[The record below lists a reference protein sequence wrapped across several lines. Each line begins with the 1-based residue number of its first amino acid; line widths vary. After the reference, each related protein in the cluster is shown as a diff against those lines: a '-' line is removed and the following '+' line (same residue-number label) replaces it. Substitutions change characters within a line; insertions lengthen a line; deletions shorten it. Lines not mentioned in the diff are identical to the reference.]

1 MEHMRFLYSGKQVI
15 VEEDEM
21 RPRREHWRGCA
32 VREVYM
38 EREKYIRV
46 PKDKKAMEDYDYG
59 IETEEQMEDMIL
71 SEEQYSKLHETGVFD
86 VINDRCDIIIDE
98 YEEEVLELDKIPIAL
113 EVVTQLINDNKNEDL
128 IRLKEMLNLALAYQT
143 IVGFDF

>member
-1 MEHMRFLYSGKQVI
+1 
-15 VEEDEM
+15 
-21 RPRREHWRGCA
+21 
-32 VREVYM
+32 M

-86 VINDRCDIIIDE
+86 IINDKCDIIIDE
-98 YEEEVLELDKIPIAL
+98 YEEVLEFDKIPIAL
-113 EVVTQLINDNKNEDL
+113 EVVTQLINENKNENL
-128 IRLKEMLNLALAYQT
+128 IRLKKMLNLALAYKT

>member
-1 MEHMRFLYSGKQVI
+1 
-15 VEEDEM
+15 
-21 RPRREHWRGCA
+21 
-32 VREVYM
+32 M

-86 VINDRCDIIIDE
+86 IINDRCDIIIDE

-143 IVGFDF
+143 IVGLDF